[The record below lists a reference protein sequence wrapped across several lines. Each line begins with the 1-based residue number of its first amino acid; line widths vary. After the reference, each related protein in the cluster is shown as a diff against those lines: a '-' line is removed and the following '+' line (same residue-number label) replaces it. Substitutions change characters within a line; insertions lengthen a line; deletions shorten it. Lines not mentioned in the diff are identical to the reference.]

1 MVQQQLPQHQV
12 AQLYPQM
19 QFPQFA
25 NYLPYRQFIPPMYV
39 PQMAVPNYS
48 NNPAYPHPSN
58 GSSYVL
64 MQGGGSQLNAA
75 GFKYKPVPTSSN
87 IGYGNYTNPAAY
99 SINGVTSNLDDANM
113 IKYKDSNFFVPNAQV
128 YIF

>member
-1 MVQQQLPQHQV
+1 MVQQQQLPQHQQV

-19 QFPQFA
+19 QFPQFP

-58 GSSYVL
+58 VSSYVL
-64 MQGGGSQLNAA
+64 MPGGGSQLNAA
-75 GFKYKPVPTSSN
+75 GIKYKPVPSSSN
-87 IGYGNYTNPAAY
+87 ISYGNYTNPAAY
-99 SINGVTSNLDDANM
+99 SISGATSNLDDANM
-113 IKYKDSNFFVPNAQV
+113 IKYKDSNFFVQNAQV
-128 YIF
+128 